1 MAGVAVHSRSGRQGL
16 LVTLL
21 ISLRIGYAGRGCR

>member
-1 MAGVAVHSRSGRQGL
+1 MADVAVRSRSGRQGL

-21 ISLRIGYAGRGCR
+21 ISLRNGYAGRGCQ